1 MLDPQQLLGQI
12 LGGNMGGSFGGKK
25 RRGKGAGGL
34 LGNMSATTKAQI
46 GVGLLGVAWAAWD
59 HYSKKGAAPGG
70 AGSAAPVAAPP
81 VPPAQAVPP
90 PPPPPMA
97 SRPPVPPPAPTTA
110 IADPRQQD
118 MLLLVQAMIA
128 AAAADGLIDEEERAT
143 ILGRARDAGLDAA
156 TTDFLRAELDEPKSL
171 AAIVRATRPEIAP
184 DVYAASCLAIT
195 LDTEAERA
203 WLDTLATRLALE
215 PARREEIHRQLG
227 LA

>member
-25 RRGKGAGGL
+25 RRGKGSGGL
-34 LGNMSATTKAQI
+34 LGNMSSTTKAQI

-59 HYSKKGAAPGG
+59 HYSKKGAGTSAPG
-70 AGSAAPVAAPP
+70 AATTP
-81 VPPAQAVPP
+81 PPAPIGASVPP
-90 PPPPPMA
+90 PPPTAARPPA
-97 SRPPVPPPAPTTA
+97 PPVPAPAHTTPA
-110 IADPRQQD
+110 LSDERQKD

-128 AAAADGLIDEEERAT
+128 AAAADGLIDEQERRT
-143 ILGRARDAGLDAA
+143 ILGRAADAGLNAE
-156 TTDFLRAELDEPKSL
+156 TTSFLSAELDDPKSL
-171 AAIVRATRPEIAP
+171 AAIVRMSRPEIAP

-203 WLDTLATRLALE
+203 WLDTLATRLSLE

-227 LA
+227 IA

>member
-34 LGNMSATTKAQI
+34 LGNMSTTTKAQI

-59 HYSKKGAAPGG
+59 HYSKKGASAGAP
-70 AGSAAPVAAPP
+70 AGAAPVAP
-81 VPPAQAVPP
+81 PPAPTAATP

-97 SRPPVPPPAPTTA
+97 SRPAAPPAAPATA
-110 IADPRQQD
+110 MADPRQQD
-118 MLLLVQAMIA
+118 MILLVQAMIA
-128 AAAADGLIDEEERAT
+128 AAAADGLIDDQERTT
-143 ILGRARDAGLDAA
+143 ILSRAADAGLDAE
-156 TTDFLRAELDEPKSL
+156 TTAFLRAELDDPKSL